1 MIIGNELLET
11 STKQTGEREPRDE
24 HGAFKTNEAGV
35 RLHREPYSTDWGGSC
50 SGQVKE
56 LSKKR
61 HGRVDRKKFSSKTS
75 PLACLRASARSVV
88 LPTSRILS
96 VFRSTFLRRSFSSL
110 TESLSEKLHPLEEE

>member
-1 MIIGNELLET
+1 MWNELFET
-11 STKQTGEREPRDE
+11 PTKQSGERDSRYE
-24 HGAFKTNEAGV
+24 HGAFKRNEDRSCFHA
-35 RLHREPYSTDWGGSC
+35 EPYNTDKGESC
-50 SGQVKE
+50 SGKVKE

>member
-11 STKQTGEREPRDE
+11 STKQTGEREPRYE
-24 HGAFKTNEAGV
+24 HGAFKTNENQSCFHA
-35 RLHREPYSTDWGGSC
+35 EPYNISQIGNY

-110 TESLSEKLHPLEEE
+110 TESLSEKLHPREEE